1 MNARSDCFGHYYLR
15 WRTFSTAKKRDL
27 KTCKVP
33 VWLTVLTKTGTQTV
47 NIEGKSAFPRDL
59 VNKTVKVGTKEFCER
74 LA

>member
-47 NIEGKSAFPRDL
+47 NIDDFVDDLGLFSSTFRQQGNVGK
-59 VNKTVKVGTKEFCER
+59 
-74 LA
+74 